1 MLGSKVG
8 STVIITKAG
17 KSRFISCL
25 MKTIIPSMTESFKI
39 IRNTYN
45 TLNTPLCLF
54 GHHSISKVTSPP
66 KQRAI
71 QSSHRS
77 TASQRSVAEIKQ
89 TRPRI
94 GLPPDRSHRHVRIP
108 LSGNR
113 REPNP
118 ISCARAFFSG
128 DLRRGPRSSHCLA
141 RRCSGQPEMGNSA
154 ESLGASPRQHLRL
167 RSRLLLVTPCQRG
180 EYQEK
185 TEQHSPSC
193 AITHTIFSA
202 LITRKAWTLLSRLI
216 KSLITPVKL
225 QRRWKRCAVR
235 GMWPLPFPLIK
246 KQANKYRHT
255 HRENT
260 YRRWKCH
267 FARAHKQWE
276 QI

>member
-39 IRNTYN
+39 IRNTCN

-118 ISCARAFFSG
+118 ISCARAFFPG
-128 DLRRGPRSSHCLA
+128 TFVAALAPRTASLA
-141 RRCSGQPEMGNSA
+141 AAPAN
-154 ESLGASPRQHLRL
+154 PRWGI
-167 RSRLLLVTPCQRG
+167 LL
-180 EYQEK
+180 
-185 TEQHSPSC
+185 SPS
-193 AITHTIFSA
+193 A
-202 LITRKAWTLLSRLI
+202 
-216 KSLITPVKL
+216 
-225 QRRWKRCAVR
+225 
-235 GMWPLPFPLIK
+235 PLPVSTCDSDLVSC
-246 KQANKYRHT
+246 
-255 HRENT
+255 
-260 YRRWKCH
+260 W
-267 FARAHKQWE
+267 
-276 QI
+276 